1 MVQKK
6 PTQKQIE
13 KMAIEVRSF
22 LLEHEIWQDVTIYF
36 NGKAFATSD
45 GKKFAYNDP
54 DNLIILEGK
63 NPRDYFEY
71 VNPDLLA
78 QGMSPVDIS
87 LSALKAGKRVSVG
100 GMAIAATVKGTFDTI
115 DGEFDPNR
123 NELAVTG
130 YVYGELQGALG
141 ECAAENVVKGGRR
154 TWTRFSP
161 MWRSR

>member
-54 DNLIILEGK
+54 DNLIVLEGK

-71 VNPDLLA
+71 VNPDHILS
-78 QGMSPVDIS
+78 MSFEGPLYDCLNMNGEYGYDFESKIEEGLREIFSKYGCYYELGNAWNLS
-87 LSALKAGKRVSVG
+87 LFL
-100 GMAIAATVKGTFDTI
+100 I
-115 DGEFDPNR
+115 
-123 NELAVTG
+123 
-130 YVYGELQGALG
+130 
-141 ECAAENVVKGGRR
+141 
-154 TWTRFSP
+154 
-161 MWRSR
+161 